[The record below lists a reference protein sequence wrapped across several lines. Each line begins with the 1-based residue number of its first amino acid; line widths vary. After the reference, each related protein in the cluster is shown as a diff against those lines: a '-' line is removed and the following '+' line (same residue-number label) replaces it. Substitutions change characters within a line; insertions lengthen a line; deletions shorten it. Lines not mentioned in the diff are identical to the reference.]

1 MDTTEQAGRTCS
13 TVASDAGLLVP
24 ISKPQG
30 QGKRTT
36 VYIQDDCLKHR
47 YIRTKDFSGV
57 VERPERLRAVKIG
70 LSAAIA
76 RAEEAFSNSN
86 TATKGVTKPKD
97 AGERDPSLE
106 ADMLAVTLERMQ
118 IGRTQE
124 VVTPELQSSVS
135 LTRSKATVDLLNHPA
150 VKYVHGDI
158 DGDVYLENLIAW
170 ARDSRNN
177 IAKNGIEFPP
187 EIPLNPA
194 DVYLCP
200 TSIDAIQGAIG
211 AVCEAIDT
219 VLATGTYS
227 SLDGPSDHCERAF
240 VAIRPPGH
248 HCGEDTPCGFC
259 FVNNVVIG
267 TAHAH
272 LKHGIKRVVILD
284 IDLHHGNGTQS
295 LIWQINE
302 ETYRQTLEH
311 AYAKND
317 ASPGLQVYYGSL
329 HDILSFPCEVR
340 YEFAPGH
347 P

>member
-1 MDTTEQAGRTCS
+1 MMDATGQAGRTCS
-13 TVASDAGLLVP
+13 TVAFDAGLLVTDDSP

-124 VVTPELQSSVS
+124 VVIPELQSSVS

-170 ARDSRNN
+170 ARDSRDN
-177 IAKNGIEFPP
+177 IAKKGIEFPP

-194 DVYLCP
+194 DVYRTWHCYQQSFIATP
-200 TSIDAIQGAIG
+200 MSI
-211 AVCEAIDT
+211 
-219 VLATGTYS
+219 Y
-227 SLDGPSDHCERAF
+227 
-240 VAIRPPGH
+240 
-248 HCGEDTPCGFC
+248 
-259 FVNNVVIG
+259 
-267 TAHAH
+267 
-272 LKHGIKRVVILD
+272 
-284 IDLHHGNGTQS
+284 
-295 LIWQINE
+295 
-302 ETYRQTLEH
+302 
-311 AYAKND
+311 
-317 ASPGLQVYYGSL
+317 
-329 HDILSFPCEVR
+329 
-340 YEFAPGH
+340 
-347 P
+347 